1 MSDLKTRVISG
12 VIGLILLI
20 GLVLIGGLPF
30 KIGLLACSIIAFLEM
45 KNALSHVDVKLDL
58 AMGALAILSIF
69 AESTFM
75 NQMVIS
81 YYVIFYIAVF
91 SFLFLKKSY
100 TEITAFVFTILYI
113 PVSFF
118 TMSLIDDVAYIGLI
132 FVIAF
137 ATDSFAYLVG
147 STIGKHKLIP
157 SISPNK
163 SVEGAIGGVLGSVVF
178 SLIYLKIFSDVSVIN
193 VLIISIIGSV
203 ISQSGDLVASKI
215 KRITGIKDYGKLI
228 PGHGGIM
235 DRFDSVILLT
245 PTIFLL
251 YTYLI

>member
-1 MSDLKTRVISG
+1 
-12 VIGLILLI
+12 
-20 GLVLIGGLPF
+20 
-30 KIGLLACSIIAFLEM
+30 
-45 KNALSHVDVKLDL
+45 
-58 AMGALAILSIF
+58 
-69 AESTFM
+69 
-75 NQMVIS
+75 
-81 YYVIFYIAVF
+81 
-91 SFLFLKKSY
+91 
-100 TEITAFVFTILYI
+100 
-113 PVSFF
+113 
-118 TMSLIDDVAYIGLI
+118 MSLIDDVAYIGLI

-178 SLIYLKIFSDVSVIN
+178 SLIYLKIFSNVSVIN